1 MTKKTTRSSLCNPV
15 MFSAVMQDE
24 EIFRGL
30 LARILP
36 DREIR
41 SLRFRDNTPEDFI
54 KESEVFLQTEHSV
67 IINPYAKSVR
77 FDVLF
82 AEEDVWYDV
91 EVQATDTRELP
102 QRSRYYHAVAAVDSL
117 AKGQAYKELRPGYVI
132 FICLFDLFGQNEPV
146 YSFQMFDEKNR
157 LHLGDGQVTMFLNST
172 CSKDDIP
179 CELKNL
185 FRYLEEDTVA
195 EADPW
200 LMRLQNAVKVME
212 NEKEVRSRMTL
223 YDEWVRTAVAFEKCK
238 KDLKEADAK
247 IEKLEA
253 ECQQAETKHLQAETD
268 RQRFESLLKCLL
280 TQGRTEDMKRA
291 LEDANYRAQLFEKY
305 EI

>member
-82 AEEDVWYDV
+82 AEEDV
-91 EVQATDTRELP
+91 
-102 QRSRYYHAVAAVDSL
+102 
-117 AKGQAYKELRPGYVI
+117 
-132 FICLFDLFGQNEPV
+132 
-146 YSFQMFDEKNR
+146 
-157 LHLGDGQVTMFLNST
+157 
-172 CSKDDIP
+172 
-179 CELKNL
+179 
-185 FRYLEEDTVA
+185 
-195 EADPW
+195 
-200 LMRLQNAVKVME
+200 
-212 NEKEVRSRMTL
+212 
-223 YDEWVRTAVAFEKCK
+223 
-238 KDLKEADAK
+238 
-247 IEKLEA
+247 
-253 ECQQAETKHLQAETD
+253 
-268 RQRFESLLKCLL
+268 
-280 TQGRTEDMKRA
+280 
-291 LEDANYRAQLFEKY
+291 
-305 EI
+305 